1 MAMKFKPVSLSLSLL
16 LLACTNAVGQPNLS
30 TIGRDIEFA
39 PFIHID
45 GKDQSVS
52 ALDSASDEEKLMMAQ
67 LAFHQQDLGRLS
79 ALETRLGGHTLESYV
94 QNWSLI
100 TQANLG
106 FLNADLKAK
115 HDAFLKTHRGE
126 YIEERFRTDWL
137 TSIAPRLFEE
147 NRWKEFQKQ
156 RQALVWNEDEPI
168 FRCWDIYQRL
178 EKANKKTL
186 PTIVADA
193 QKLFKNAQIGDLPV
207 CQKAGQTMIRRSPAS
222 AFPYLLTLI
231 EQNRINR
238 ANTVLTTLGKQRA
251 FPMKEAQ
258 MALNQP
264 ANWYNRYGK
273 SIAKR
278 DKRVALIG
286 LYRLS
291 RTNIKASAKV
301 AQALQPRLS
310 STERASVWGRI
321 GYVAALDHLPETLS
335 WYAKGG
341 QNVCNGT
348 YSINP
353 NLCIEWR
360 ARTALREER
369 WKTLDQLIQTMPKSL
384 SIQPNWIYWR
394 GRALAQLGQKHKAE
408 QLWKQIPDVRS
419 FYGKLAAEELGKSI
433 HYRPLEAPKVDKQ
446 ALQALD
452 QNIGLKRAQAFYN
465 LGMNNFGHRE
475 WNWQLRGK
483 DAQGLLT
490 MAHWAQNKEL
500 LHRMINTAERIRS
513 LPVAHDLLYPRP
525 YLPLIE
531 SYSDQAKISKDWVYG
546 LIRQESRFIVT
557 ARSTVGANGLMQI
570 MPTTA
575 QWVANKIEMQD
586 YDAERIYDIETN
598 LQLGT
603 AYLRLLLDRL
613 DENIVLAT
621 AGYNAGPH
629 RSFTWRA
636 SLAKPVEGAI
646 FVETIPFTE
655 TRTYVQ
661 NVLANMI
668 EYSQSS
674 EQAIPSLKKILGT
687 IVPKPVT
694 SKDTI

>member
-1 MAMKFKPVSLSLSLL
+1 MKFKPVFLSLSLWM
-16 LLACTNAVGQPNLS
+16 LACTNAVGQSSLS
-30 TIGRDIEFA
+30 TVGSDIEFA
-39 PFIHID
+39 PFIHVDDKNQTI
-45 GKDQSVS
+45 S
-52 ALDSASDEEKLMMAQ
+52 AFDSATDDEKLMMAQ
-67 LAFHQQDLGRLS
+67 LAFHQQELGRLS
-79 ALETRLGGHTLESYV
+79 ALETRLSGHTLESYV

-106 FLNADLKAK
+106 FMNTDLKAK
-115 HDAFLKTHRGE
+115 RDAFLKAHQGE

-137 TSIAPRLFEE
+137 TSVAQSLFEE

-156 RQALVWNEDEPI
+156 RKELVWNADEPI
-168 FRCWDIYQRL
+168 FRCWDLYYRL

-186 PTIVADA
+186 PGVVSEA
-193 QKLFKNAQIGDLPV
+193 QRLLKNAQVGDLAV
-207 CQKAGQTMIRRSPAS
+207 CQKAGQTMIRRSPSS

-238 ANTVLTTLGKQRA
+238 ANTVLDALGKQRN
-251 FPMKEAQ
+251 FPIKEAK
-258 MALNQP
+258 MALNQT
-264 ANWYNRYGK
+264 AKWHNRYGK
-273 SIAKR
+273 KVAKR

-291 RTNIKASAKV
+291 RTNIKASAQV

-310 STERASVWGRI
+310 ATERASVWGRI

-341 QNVCNGT
+341 QNVCSGV

-353 NLCIEWR
+353 NRCIEWR
-360 ARTALREER
+360 ARTALREQK
-369 WKTLDQLIQTMPKSL
+369 WKTLDQLIQAMPKSL

-394 GRALAQLGQKHKAE
+394 GRALAQLGQKQKAVK
-408 QLWKQIPDVRS
+408 LWKQIPDVRS

-433 HYRPLEAPKVDKQ
+433 FYQANTPPKIDTN
-446 ALQALD
+446 ALKALD
-452 QNIGLKRAQAFYN
+452 RNRGLQRAQAFYN

-475 WNWQLRGK
+475 WNWQLRDK
-483 DAQGLLT
+483 DAQSLLT
-490 MAHWAQNKEL
+490 LAYWAKDKAL

-513 LPVAHDLLYPRP
+513 LPVENDLLYPRP

-531 SYSDQAKISKDWVYG
+531 SLSEHTRISKDWVYG
-546 LIRQESRFIVT
+546 LIRQESRFIAT

-575 QWVANKIEMQD
+575 QWVANKIQMQD
-586 YDAERIYDIETN
+586 FDANRIYDVETN

-603 AYLRLLLDRL
+603 SYLRLLLDRL
-613 DENIVLAT
+613 DDNIVLTT

-636 SLAKPVEGAI
+636 SLTKPVEGAI

-661 NVLANMI
+661 NVLANTI
-668 EYSQSS
+668 EYSQLSG
-674 EQAIPSLKKILGT
+674 QPIPSLKKILGE
-687 IVPKPVT
+687 IEPKPVT

>member
-1 MAMKFKPVSLSLSLL
+1 MKFKPVFLSLL
-16 LLACTNAVGQPNLS
+16 LLTLACTNAVGQSLLS
-30 TIGRDIEFA
+30 TVGSDIEFA
-39 PFIHID
+39 PFIHVD
-45 GKDQSVS
+45 EKNQSIS
-52 ALDSASDEEKLMMAQ
+52 AFDSATDDEKLMMAQ
-67 LAFHQQDLGRLS
+67 LAFHQQELGRLS
-79 ALETRLGGHTLESYV
+79 ALETRLNGHTLESYV

-115 HDAFLKTHRGE
+115 RDAFLKDHKGE

-137 TSIAPRLFEE
+137 TSVASNLYEE
-147 NRWKEFQKQ
+147 NRWNEFQNQ
-156 RQALVWNEDEPI
+156 RNKLVWNADEPI
-168 FRCWDIYQRL
+168 FRCWDIYHRL

-186 PTIVADA
+186 PAIVAES
-193 QKLFKNAQIGDLPV
+193 QRLLKNAQIGDLAV
-207 CQKAGQTMIRRSPAS
+207 CQKAAQTMIRRSPSS
-222 AFPYLLTLI
+222 AFAYLLTLI

-238 ANTVLTTLGKQRA
+238 ANTVLDALAKQRG
-251 FPMKEAQ
+251 FPIKEAKL
-258 MALNQP
+258 ALNQTTK
-264 ANWYNRYGK
+264 WYNRYGK
-273 SIAKR
+273 KINKR

-291 RTNIKASAKV
+291 RTNIKAAAKV
-301 AQALQPRLS
+301 GQALQPRLTS
-310 STERASVWGRI
+310 SERASVWGRI

-341 QNVCNGT
+341 QNVCNGI

-353 NLCIEWR
+353 NRCVEWR
-360 ARTALREER
+360 ARTALREQR
-369 WKTLDQLIQTMPKSL
+369 WKTLDQLIQSMPKSL

-394 GRALAQLGQKHKAE
+394 GRALAESGQKQKAIK
-408 QLWKQIPDVRS
+408 LWKQIPDVRS

-433 HYRPLEAPKVDKQ
+433 LYQPSAEPKINLD
-446 ALQALD
+446 ALKLLD
-452 QNIGLKRAQAFYN
+452 HNVGLQRARAFYD

-483 DAQGLLT
+483 DAHALLT
-490 MAHWAQNKEL
+490 MAHWAKEKNL

-513 LPVAHDLLYPRP
+513 LPIANNLLYPRP

-531 SYSDQAKISKDWVYG
+531 SFSERANISKDWVYG

-575 QWVANKIEMQD
+575 QWVANKIEMQHF
-586 YDAERIYDIETN
+586 DANQIYDVETN
-598 LQLGT
+598 LHLGT

-636 SLAKPVEGAI
+636 SLTKPVEGAI

-661 NVLANMI
+661 NVLANTI
-668 EYSQSS
+668 EYSQLSGK
-674 EQAIPSLKKILGT
+674 AIPSLKKILGT
-687 IVPKPVT
+687 IEPKPVT